1 MQTTQAK
8 INGKNYTVESVFNMV
23 LNYVFTDDKGIQ
35 YLVDGEDVSEWADKY
50 DLEWTNGLDMA
61 VLYAE
66 ENIDEDGVF
75 WWKIKGQA

>member
-50 DLEWTNGLDMA
+50 DLEWINGVDMA

-75 WWKIKGQA
+75 WWKIKE